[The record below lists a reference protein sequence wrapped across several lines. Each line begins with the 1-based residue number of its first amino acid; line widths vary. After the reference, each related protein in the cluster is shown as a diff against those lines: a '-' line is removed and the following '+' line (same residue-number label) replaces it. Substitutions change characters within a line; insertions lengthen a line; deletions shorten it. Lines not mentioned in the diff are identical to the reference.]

1 MLPVFRSL
9 KTEHGVNMVKK
20 LDPNKLTLGLK
31 KELRKENT
39 DSISENKINLAIEQI
54 HTSGIVSKEKTEP
67 TKRTTLDIPKS
78 LHKQICQRALDKDLS
93 LKDYFLDLVKAELK
107 NG

>member
-1 MLPVFRSL
+1 
-9 KTEHGVNMVKK
+9 MVKK
-20 LDPNKLTLGLK
+20 FDTNKLTLGVK
-31 KELRKENT
+31 RELRKENI
-39 DSISENKINLAIEQI
+39 DLISEKKIDSAVEQI
-54 HTSGIVSKEKTEP
+54 HTGTLVAKEKTEA